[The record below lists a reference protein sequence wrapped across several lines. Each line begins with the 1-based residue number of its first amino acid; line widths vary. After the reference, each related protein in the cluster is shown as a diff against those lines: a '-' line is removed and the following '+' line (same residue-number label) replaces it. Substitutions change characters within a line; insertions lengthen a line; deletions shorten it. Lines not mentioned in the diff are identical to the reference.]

1 MNDIDYVI
9 YNIYIYIILNLNT
22 TTMED
27 NFDHGMVDVEKEFLN
42 IKNNINMVKTVHI
55 YNSFT

>member
-1 MNDIDYVI
+1 
-9 YNIYIYIILNLNT
+9 
-22 TTMED
+22 MEHQ
-27 NFDHGMVDVEKEFLN
+27 FDHEMVDVEKEFLN